1 MKVSE
6 KNKILFAGLNTVDI
20 QYLLNQ
26 FPEEN
31 AKTRALQNEIRAGGP
46 ATNAAI
52 ACAYLG
58 SDTDLFTPIGE
69 HTLSEFL
76 RNELKNYGVQVL
88 DPISGLPGKPVF
100 SSIITSK
107 ENASRTVYYYNPEIS
122 VSLKENEYPDLILYK
137 LAMFD
142 GFYSGIALPLA
153 KKCQKAG
160 ITTILDGGSWKNN
173 TEALLASVDIA
184 ICSNDFTV
192 PGGETPED
200 IFIYLHAKGVTHI
213 AITRGADS
221 ILYSEPGSTGE
232 IQVNSVNVTDTLG
245 AGDIFHGAFCHYFA
259 MGNTFTESL
268 YLASVIAGESCKT
281 FGTRQWMTKDK

>member
-6 KNKILFAGLNTVDI
+6 KNKILFARLNTVDI

-88 DPISGLPGKPVF
+88 DPISGLPGKF
-100 SSIITSK
+100 L
-107 ENASRTVYYYNPEIS
+107 RD
-122 VSLKENEYPDLILYK
+122 NE
-137 LAMFD
+137 
-142 GFYSGIALPLA
+142 
-153 KKCQKAG
+153 
-160 ITTILDGGSWKNN
+160 
-173 TEALLASVDIA
+173 
-184 ICSNDFTV
+184 
-192 PGGETPED
+192 
-200 IFIYLHAKGVTHI
+200 
-213 AITRGADS
+213 
-221 ILYSEPGSTGE
+221 
-232 IQVNSVNVTDTLG
+232 
-245 AGDIFHGAFCHYFA
+245 
-259 MGNTFTESL
+259 
-268 YLASVIAGESCKT
+268 ESCNVQVKRMPAGPYT
-281 FGTRQWMTKDK
+281 IIIPKSV